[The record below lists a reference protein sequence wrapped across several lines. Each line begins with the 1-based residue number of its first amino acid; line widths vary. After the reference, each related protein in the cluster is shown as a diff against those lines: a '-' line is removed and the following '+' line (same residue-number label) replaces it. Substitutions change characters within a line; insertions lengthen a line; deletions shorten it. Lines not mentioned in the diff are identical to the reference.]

1 MQKFYLILV
10 LILTFSCS
18 QKQSD
23 NRIAE
28 FEKVLGER
36 QTKALNLLVFD
47 FEKNLSKIY
56 LNLTIEQGYNEY
68 LTDLIS
74 DSTTDWEKF
83 KFQSGKTNAEF
94 HKSGLW
100 NEIYTKDSVSGL
112 QVNGIGKYM
121 QALYSVKDSDSLI
134 KRYWK
139 KREAAGMMQNELVI
153 PGILS
158 LNPDFDNY
166 FHKRIVVV
174 EFSF

>member
-1 MQKFYLILV
+1 MQKFYFILV

-23 NRIAE
+23 NRITE

-36 QTKALNLLVFD
+36 QTKALNSLVSD
-47 FEKNLSKIY
+47 FEKNLTKVYSDLPTEKAY
-56 LNLTIEQGYNEY
+56 RQY

-74 DSTTDWEKF
+74 NSTTDWEKF
-83 KFQSGKTNAEF
+83 KFQSYKTNTEF
-94 HKSGLW
+94 HQSGLW
-100 NEIYTKDSVSGL
+100 SEIYTKDSVSGL

-121 QALYSVKDSDSLI
+121 QALYIVKDSDSLI
-134 KRYWK
+134 KKYWE

-158 LNPDFDNY
+158 LNPDFNNY

>member
-18 QKQSD
+18 QIQSD

-56 LNLTIEQGYNEY
+56 PNLTIEQGYNEY

>member
-10 LILTFSCS
+10 LTLTFSCS

-23 NRIAE
+23 NRISE

-36 QTKALNLLVFD
+36 QTKALNLLVSD
-47 FEKNLSKIY
+47 FEKNLTKIY
-56 LNLTIEQGYNEY
+56 PNLTIEQGYKEY

-83 KFQSGKTNAEF
+83 KFQSDITNVEF

-112 QVNGIGKYM
+112 QANGIGKYM
-121 QALYSVKDSDSLI
+121 QALYSVKDSDFLI
-134 KRYWK
+134 ERYWE

-166 FHKRIVVV
+166 FHKIIVVA

>member
-1 MQKFYLILV
+1 MQKFYLILILV
-10 LILTFSCS
+10 LTFSCA

-36 QTKALNLLVFD
+36 QTKALNLLVSD

-56 LNLTIEQGYNEY
+56 PNLTIKQGYNEY

-83 KFQSGKTNAEF
+83 KFQSDKTNAEF

-134 KRYWK
+134 KKY
-139 KREAAGMMQNELVI
+139 
-153 PGILS
+153 
-158 LNPDFDNY
+158 
-166 FHKRIVVV
+166 
-174 EFSF
+174 

>member
-1 MQKFYLILV
+1 M
-10 LILTFSCS
+10 
-18 QKQSD
+18 
-23 NRIAE
+23 E

-36 QTKALNLLVFD
+36 QTKALNLLVSD

-56 LNLTIEQGYNEY
+56 PNLTIKQGYNEY

-83 KFQSGKTNAEF
+83 KFQSDKTNAEF

-134 KRYWK
+134 KKY
-139 KREAAGMMQNELVI
+139 
-153 PGILS
+153 
-158 LNPDFDNY
+158 
-166 FHKRIVVV
+166 
-174 EFSF
+174 